1 MKQMHLDIQSLGRS
15 WQVELRDAPVTVG
28 RQVGNVVELDDSQAS
43 RFHCVIELGPQGW
56 QVRDLG
62 SRNGTRLNGKPVK
75 LHPLRHND
83 LVQIGSS
90 TLRAVLRPELD
101 EIVED
106 WNEEPADDP
115 LSAALDPSRSPESSL
130 ERLADALPEQSIRL
144 EDIVIRNA
152 RGQVAHARQGDNL
165 GEAVVLLRMLLL
177 VCFRT
182 RASDIHIEPKAD
194 QYVVR
199 IRVDGSMVD
208 VAKLKRETG
217 IRLASVVKVLADIDI
232 AQKLVVQEGSFGVQ
246 VPDRRVDY
254 RVSFTPSLHGQKGV
268 IRVLDSSNSPR
279 YLWDLGLPD
288 GQFKVIDRV
297 IKGDSGLI
305 LVCGPTG
312 SGKTASLYAT
322 LRSIDSAERNVVT
335 IEDPIEIQL
344 EGITQLPVREDQGN
358 TFPVLLRSVL
368 RQDPDVVLVGEI
380 RDAETARVAMQA
392 AMTGHLVFSTL
403 HARDTV
409 GSVFRLIDL
418 GIEPYLI
425 SSALSMVIAQ
435 RLVRVLCPAC
445 RLARRPNAEEVE
457 KVQPMLAGKP
467 LERVFGPRGCVK
479 CLQTGFSG
487 RRGVFEVLLIN
498 DDLRAVISKGN
509 QPGEIWKALE
519 DTNFRKLL
527 QAGYSLVA
535 DGVTTLEE
543 VERAVGF

>member
-1 MKQMHLDIQSLGRS
+1 MHLDIQSLGRS